1 MTRAKILAL
10 LLMFQIVVLLI
21 PTEQIGIYIPTI
33 TEERPHEMMNQE
45 SFTHADEH
53 SALQDSSNAMKISA
67 ERAGKRVEDFNQI
80 QWNSIDCRRPSG
92 HTLWEIGSSHNEF
105 HSPVGWSSQDN
116 QTDPEEPITV
126 VGEYVPMT
134 IAEDS
139 ILAAYEHDDNHGQE
153 HDGVFCDDTGFY
165 PYTIT
170 NSYAAPEMSP
180 AKDAHWFIKKS
191 YSVLAFELV
200 NPSWADIHLYL
211 DVERDQDIY
220 SRYLS
225 FYLDGSLTH
234 QYVIGS
240 GGFHG
245 AVVFSYA
252 SPGHHKVEIAINY
265 CGWKD
270 HQWKITY
277 IQPFNPVLFAN
288 PVPIYDFWE
297 YFPHGSYPTLEWK
310 VQAGFD
316 TYIHFDTDVMS
327 GSSYDIKLYINDQY
341 RATIDAGGAH
351 ALILGAY
358 ADDEPMNVK
367 MKIMSASNTYY
378 GTKIDYMTVS
388 HRVVTLEID
397 YMVDQNQN
405 SLVPIDDIF
414 SMASYVRSYY
424 IMHGY
429 ARCDYL
435 VDDEIPWDEG
445 TTWPSE
451 FQQTFETYCDHK
463 TGDYEWVFVANR
475 GTGDYSNA
483 WGFWDPNKPNPPS

>member
-270 HQWKITY
+270 HQWK
-277 IQPFNPVLFAN
+277 NHL
-288 PVPIYDFWE
+288 
-297 YFPHGSYPTLEWK
+297 YPTL
-310 VQAGFD
+310 Q
-316 TYIHFDTDVMS
+316 
-327 GSSYDIKLYINDQY
+327 SSPVCKSCSNL
-341 RATIDAGGAH
+341 RFLG
-351 ALILGAY
+351 IL
-358 ADDEPMNVK
+358 PTWIV
-367 MKIMSASNTYY
+367 SNSR
-378 GTKIDYMTVS
+378 MES
-388 HRVVTLEID
+388 
-397 YMVDQNQN
+397 
-405 SLVPIDDIF
+405 
-414 SMASYVRSYY
+414 
-424 IMHGY
+424 
-429 ARCDYL
+429 
-435 VDDEIPWDEG
+435 
-445 TTWPSE
+445 PS
-451 FQQTFETYCDHK
+451 
-463 TGDYEWVFVANR
+463 R
-475 GTGDYSNA
+475 L
-483 WGFWDPNKPNPPS
+483 